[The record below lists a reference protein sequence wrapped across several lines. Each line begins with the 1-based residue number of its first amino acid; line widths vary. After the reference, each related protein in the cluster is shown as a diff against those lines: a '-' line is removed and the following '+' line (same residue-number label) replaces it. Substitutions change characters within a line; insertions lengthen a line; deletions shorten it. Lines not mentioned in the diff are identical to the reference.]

1 MTARSS
7 KSGYHTVTP
16 FLLCHRVA
24 AVIEFLSSAFDAHE
38 IARIVGDRGEV
49 LHAEVQLGDSKIL
62 MGEPDPKIKRLKATE
77 AHHYVFVSDI
87 QASYQRALMAGGTS
101 FSKPVGPRLG
111 AVRDPG
117 GNFWWIGRKEL
128 VSPALLKRRN
138 AAFLKKQA
146 RR

>member
-24 AVIEFLSSAFDAHE
+24 EVIEFLSTAFDAHE

-62 MGEPDPKIKRLKATE
+62 MGEPDPKIKRLKATA

-87 QASYQRALMAGGTS
+87 QASYQRALIAGGTS
-101 FSKPVGPRLG
+101 FSKPVGLASVPCVIRAGTSGGSDARSLSRPLCS
-111 AVRDPG
+111 RDG
-117 GNFWWIGRKEL
+117 T
-128 VSPALLKRRN
+128 RRS
-138 AAFLKKQA
+138 
-146 RR
+146 